1 MRTCTPRS
9 RKQWRDWL
17 AKNHADKDEV
27 WLVFYKKH
35 TGKPTLSYNDSV
47 EEALCFGWIDGI
59 RKRIDD
65 ERYMHRF
72 TPRKPGSNWSE
83 TNVKRVERLLKA
95 GLMTKSGLQ
104 RVEEA
109 KLSGRWDAPARP
121 VVDLSLPDELA
132 KALARQETAAA
143 FFETLAPSYR
153 REFIAWIMT
162 AKRPDTRKKRLQ
174 ETVALLKQG
183 KKLGMR

>member
-1 MRTCTPRS
+1 VRYTPRS
-9 RKQWRDWL
+9 RRQWRDWL

-27 WLVFYKKH
+27 WLVYYKKH

-59 RKRIDD
+59 LKRVDD

-83 TNVKRVERLLKA
+83 TNVKRVERLLEA
-95 GLMTKSGLQ
+95 GLMTESGFKC
-104 RVEEA
+104 VEEA
-109 KLSGRWDAPARP
+109 KLSGRWDAAAGPA
-121 VVDLSLPDELA
+121 VELSMPEELE
-132 KALARQETAAA
+132 KALAHQKMAAA

-153 REFIAWIMT
+153 REFIAWIAT
-162 AKRPDTRKKRLQ
+162 AKRPETRKKRLQ
-174 ETVALLKQG
+174 ETVALLEQR